1 MRTPLVRAARIQTEK
16 LVPVAGVF
24 WRSDR
29 QRGGL
34 YHAEKSVST
43 NQLLQSTE
51 NAMEHE
57 LPPLHPDAQAYLDRI
72 KSTSAYQCGCAK
84 FIVQCELPKLGKRAI
99 NFGDRTAFAQIMTA
113 RKELADQEG
122 MLPLEHE
129 LRAKGPARAGRTR
142 RSPLRSGNI
151 RLLFDD
157 AETARRN

>member
-1 MRTPLVRAARIQTEK
+1 
-16 LVPVAGVF
+16 
-24 WRSDR
+24 
-29 QRGGL
+29 
-34 YHAEKSVST
+34 
-43 NQLLQSTE
+43 
-51 NAMEHE
+51 MEHE

-84 FIVQCELPKLGKRAI
+84 FIVQRELPKLGKRAI
-99 NFGDRTAFAQIMTA
+99 NFGDRTAFTQIMTA
-113 RKELADQEG
+113 RKELADGEG

-129 LRAKGPARAGRTR
+129 LGAKGPVRAGRTR